1 MSRAPEP
8 AGEQPRKRLTKRGV
22 ETLLDA
28 YDADPVGALLEA
40 LDSIAAPAAV
50 RSAVATMATP
60 DRDALL
66 KDLVEWRGLAPPTGP
81 DIDS

>member
-8 AGEQPRKRLTKRGV
+8 AGEQPHERLTKRDV

-28 YDADPVGALLEA
+28 YDTDPVSALLEA
-40 LDSIAAPAAV
+40 LDSIAAPASV

-66 KDLVEWRGLAPPTGP
+66 KDLVEWRGLAPTTGS